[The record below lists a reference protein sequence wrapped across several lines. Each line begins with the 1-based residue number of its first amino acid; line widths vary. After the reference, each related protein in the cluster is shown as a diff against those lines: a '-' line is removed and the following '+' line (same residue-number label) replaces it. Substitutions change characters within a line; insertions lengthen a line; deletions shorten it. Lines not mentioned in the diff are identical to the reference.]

1 MGDPTL
7 GSRNRGELSGT
18 FVEPP
23 RGAKFVAISQHA
35 LRLGIKLGK
44 LNKDMKSF
52 TVPDLYRKSLL
63 NISLPVTP
71 NRPNPSLTVSHWSDC
86 GSVVR
91 LVINR

>member
-35 LRLGIKLGK
+35 LRLGIKLGR
-44 LNKDMKSF
+44 LNKDMKIF
-52 TVPDLYRKSLL
+52 TVSDLYRKSL
-63 NISLPVTP
+63 
-71 NRPNPSLTVSHWSDC
+71 
-86 GSVVR
+86 R
-91 LVINR
+91 LSTFPYYQ